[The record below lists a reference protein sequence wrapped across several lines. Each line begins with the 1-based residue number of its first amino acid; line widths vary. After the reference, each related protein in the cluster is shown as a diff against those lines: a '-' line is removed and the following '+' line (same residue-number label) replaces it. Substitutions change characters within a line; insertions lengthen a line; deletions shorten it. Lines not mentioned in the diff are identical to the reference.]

1 MDKPADVTRTSI
13 ERGAKMKGRLA
24 SEHPIVVRGAVDG
37 EVTGPAVE
45 VTETGVIAGKI
56 RATEL
61 RSRGEIGGEITADD
75 MELSG
80 QVRDGSVLRA
90 KRLEI
95 RAGATGVTFGTCQIE
110 AGDAPDKA
118 AVIAAVSA
126 TNRPATPPPLPPQAA
141 APSTGV
147 PEEIPAE
154 KTDSVNKNARK
165 PPRDRPA
172 QVR

>member
-1 MDKPADVTRTSI
+1 MSHMDKPADVTRTSI

-24 SEHPIVVRGAVDG
+24 SEHPIVVRGAIDG
-37 EVTGPAVE
+37 EVAGPAVE
-45 VTETGVIAGKI
+45 VTETGVVAGKI

-95 RAGATGVTFGTCQIE
+95 RAGAAGVTFGTCQIE
-110 AGDAPDKA
+110 AGDTPDKA
-118 AVIAAVSA
+118 AVIAAVSPA
-126 TNRPATPPPLPPQAA
+126 SRPATPPPLPQQATA
-141 APSTGV
+141 V

-154 KTDSVNKNARK
+154 KTDNVNKNARK

-172 QVR
+172 QAR